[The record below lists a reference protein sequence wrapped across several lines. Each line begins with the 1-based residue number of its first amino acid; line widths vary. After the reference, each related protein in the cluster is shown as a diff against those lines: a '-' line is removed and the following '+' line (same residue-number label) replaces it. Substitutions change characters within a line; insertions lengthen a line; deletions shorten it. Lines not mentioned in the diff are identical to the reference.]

1 MPKFAKLDPKDV
13 AIGRGRAAA
22 EARKPYVDALSAGQ
36 AGKIE
41 LERGEKAA
49 IVKRRLQEA
58 SRETGIKIRS
68 SWEDKSQRA
77 LLWKRTARRARP

>member
-13 AIGRGRAAA
+13 AVGRGRAAA
-22 EARKPYVDALSAGQ
+22 EARAPFIAALKAGA
-36 AGKIE
+36 AGRIE
-41 LERGEKAA
+41 LERGEKPA

-68 SWEDKSQRA
+68 SWENPRS
-77 LLWKRTARRARP
+77 LVWKRTGRA